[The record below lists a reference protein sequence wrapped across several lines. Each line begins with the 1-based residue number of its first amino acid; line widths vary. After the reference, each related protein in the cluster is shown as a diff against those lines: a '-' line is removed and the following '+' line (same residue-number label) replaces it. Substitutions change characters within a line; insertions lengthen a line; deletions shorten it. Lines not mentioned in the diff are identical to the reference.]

1 MSGLPPDRDPAIET
15 LNLNLGIAIE
25 STVDLPCACGLRLTL
40 AWTPSR
46 GDRGNG
52 GGRDATSRDATSR
65 DATSGDA
72 IQDDAPIA
80 VASIEVDS
88 LEDVLLL
95 HEAPACARYLETDLV
110 EFLQQNRRDLGISDD
125 QAGALLGRPGN

>member
-46 GDRGNG
+46 GARGHHG
-52 GGRDATSRDATSR
+52 GGRDAASR

-72 IQDDAPIA
+72 IPDDAPIA

-125 QAGALLGRPGN
+125 QAGALLGRPSN

>member
-46 GDRGNG
+46 GARGHG
-52 GGRDATSRDATSR
+52 GGRDATSRDV
-65 DATSGDA
+65 TSGDA
-72 IQDDAPIA
+72 VPDDAPIA

-95 HEAPACARYLETDLV
+95 HEAPACAGYRRILQRY
-110 EFLQQNRRDLGISDD
+110 RRHLA
-125 QAGALLGRPGN
+125 QARIVAESQEAGSLRTRGARCA

>member
-46 GDRGNG
+46 GARGHG
-52 GGRDATSRDATSR
+52 GGRDATSRDV
-65 DATSGDA
+65 TSGDA
-72 IQDDAPIA
+72 VPDDAPIA
-80 VASIEVDS
+80 IASIEVDS

-125 QAGALLGRPGN
+125 RAGALLGRPGN